1 MSHVYITGTDHLT
14 IKFSSSPTKST
25 TRLVWGISMLIIYIR
40 DVDLLRPS
48 EGGWAP
54 IVFLLLLIL
63 CEIAPIIILM
73 DYSFMTLFEFD
84 KATTR
89 EIPLMPGPTEQ
100 TGCDNSAQE
109 PLLGDINSIE

>member
-1 MSHVYITGTDHLT
+1 
-14 IKFSSSPTKST
+14 
-25 TRLVWGISMLIIYIR
+25 MLIIYIR

-54 IVFLLLLIL
+54 IVFLLLLLL
-63 CEIAPIIILM
+63 CEIVPIIFLL

-89 EIPLMPGPTEQ
+89 EIPLMPGTTEQ
-100 TGCDNSAQE
+100 KIGGDHSSLKSAQE
-109 PLLGDINSIE
+109 PLLSDINSIQ